1 MIRDILYC
9 VFFYFLFF
17 TSMIRDIFY
26 IVCFVYIFYFT
37 LCTFYFFYSIYVAT
51 YCSLLYCVP
60 SVYLFFEY
68 VVKISKSLSYFT
80 LKADVQSNLFRP
92 SRFCV
97 LLHIFTLLLFFTRK
111 RHYFSVI
118 LFFPFFLLLLQKHF
132 AYTTTSC

>member
-1 MIRDILYC
+1 MYRKKIIL
-9 VFFYFLFF
+9 L
-17 TSMIRDIFY
+17 FY
-26 IVCFVYIFYFT
+26 IVCFFIYLFYILHCVLFIF
-37 LCTFYFFYSIYVAT
+37 LFNRYVAT
-51 YCSLLYCVP
+51 YCSLLYCVL

-92 SRFCV
+92 SLFCV

-118 LFFPFFLLLLQKHF
+118 LFFPFFFLLLQKHF